1 MTGRVSRFKE
11 AFETVWSNNIV
22 PDVYEFKMQEGA
34 CFDRNSDV
42 DGSVDYS
49 SGFFSYS
56 FDDENTSGVYCN
68 A

>member
-11 AFETVWSNNIV
+11 AFETVWLNNVV

-34 CFDRNSDV
+34 CFDRSSDV
-42 DGSVDYS
+42 DGSVDFS

-56 FDDENTSGVYCN
+56 FDDEQSSGLYCS
-68 A
+68 